1 MIPLKLTL
9 KNFIGIKSGLGR
21 DELTLNLADLTGGA
35 ELVALVGPNGA
46 GKSTILDNLH
56 PFRLMPSRAGGYSP
70 QSFSFYENVYGADAS
85 KVLEWE
91 HDGHRYRSELI
102 FKLGGKTKKTEAYL
116 FEEMDAGAAGV
127 NDAPVVLPDGTRS
140 DGKAET
146 YDRCIEHILGTPEM
160 FFSAVFAS
168 QNRRPL
174 SSYTNG
180 EIKGLLSELLGLEH
194 IRELGTK
201 ANDVSK
207 ALRARL
213 DGLREELL
221 RVEQLEA
228 ERASAEAGLDGDKA
242 SMSMTAQAK
251 AQARIAVTAALKR
264 LADVK
269 ADLGSSVEV
278 EAHRASLQARYN
290 GIQQTAVGTLRQLD
304 TDIQDE
310 RRRLTVA
317 KAAAVTEQDNL
328 KRQIAALEAQI
339 ADNEKLM
346 ARKAEIEAAQS
357 SLPILEQ
364 EDADATAALDAAR
377 AKDMEAR
384 ALVSE
389 QTSLK
394 SRLNAI
400 ANEGR
405 TLVATCDSL
414 KNRAILIEQVPC
426 QGTELQ
432 PKCPLL
438 AEAITARGKIPEAE
452 TTAKTKRD
460 EYNKI
465 AERGAEVEGLLK
477 QMVGTGAAV
486 KTAEDKKQQITT
498 RIKAVTQVAGLAS
511 GLSQAQKTIDVAKGQ
526 KDGISQTLLSSRNR
540 NEEAE
545 REATE
550 RLNELGNR
558 RAGIEMQAKKDRDAV
573 QMELDALPPPADHT
587 VLART
592 ETELANA
599 EATQAEIDEQADSLN
614 AKIAAGKERIRSLL
628 EQIEKAGAVRS
639 KATALEYE
647 IAQWTTLSKALG
659 NDGIIALSIDDAGP
673 TLASLANDLLASC
686 YGPRFSV
693 RISTQEETQKGSMKE
708 SFDIIVFDAERD
720 DEKSVSQMSGGE
732 RIYINDVLTRAI
744 ALYQA
749 QLSGRQY
756 SCLFSDESD
765 GALDPEKKL
774 QFTAMKRRVLEIGG
788 YKKEIF
794 ISHTPE
800 VQELADAKIDLE
812 GMRQ

>member
-1 MIPLKLTL
+1 MVPKKLTL
-9 KNFIGIKSGLGR
+9 KNFRGIKSGLGR
-21 DELTLNLADLTGGA
+21 DEIVIDFEKLTDGA
-35 ELVALVGPNGA
+35 QLVAIVGPNGS
-46 GKSTILDNLH
+46 GKSTILDNAH
-56 PFRLMPSRAGGYSP
+56 AFRVMPSRAGSYSP
-70 QSFSFYENVYGADAS
+70 ASFSFYENTYGSEAS
-85 KVLEWE
+85 KILEWE
-91 HDGHRYRSELI
+91 HAGHHYRSELI
-102 FKLGGKTKKTEAYL
+102 FKMGSKTKKTEAYL
-116 FEEMDAGAAGV
+116 FE
-127 NDAPVVLPDGTRS
+127 NDAPVRLADGTVS
-140 DGKAET
+140 DGKTEV
-146 YDRCIEHILGTPEM
+146 YDRCIEAILGTPEM

-194 IRELGTK
+194 IRELGGKAGDVTK
-201 ANDVSK
+201 ALKINLES
-207 ALRARL
+207 LRA
-213 DGLREELL
+213 DLL

-228 ERASAEAGLDGDKA
+228 ERASAEARLDGDKA

-251 AQARIAVTAALKR
+251 AQARTAVTAALKR

-290 GIQQTAVGTLRQLD
+290 GIQQTAAGTLRQLD

-310 RRRLTVA
+310 HRRLTVA

-400 ANEGR
+400 ANEGK

-452 TTAKTKRD
+452 TTAQTKRD

-486 KTAEDKKQQITT
+486 KTAEDKKQQIAT

-511 GLSQAQKTIDVAKGQ
+511 GLSQAQKTIDVAKEQ
-526 KDGISQTLLSSRNR
+526 KDGIAQTLLSSRNR
-540 NEEAE
+540 SEESE

-550 RLNELGNR
+550 RLNELGIR
-558 RAGIEMQAKKDRDAV
+558 RAGIEMQAKKDRDGV
-573 QMELDALPPPADHT
+573 QMELDALPPPADQM
-587 VLART
+587 VLGKA
-592 ETELANA
+592 EMEVENA
-599 EATQAEIDEQADSLN
+599 ETTQAQIDGQADTLN

-628 EQIEKAGAVRS
+628 EQTEKAGAVRS
-639 KATALEYE
+639 TATMLEYE
-647 IAQWTTLSKALG
+647 IAQWTTLAKALG
-659 NDGIIALSIDDAGP
+659 NDGVIALCIDDAGP

-686 YGPRFSV
+686 YGSRFSI
-693 RISTQEETQKGSMKE
+693 RIQTQEQTQKGAMKE
-708 SFDIIVFDAERD
+708 GFDVIVFDSERD
-720 DEKSVSQMSGGE
+720 EEKSVGAMSGGE

-756 SCLFSDESD
+756 GSIFSDEAD
-765 GALDPEKKL
+765 GALDSDKKL
-774 QFTAMKRRVLEIGG
+774 EFIKVKREVLRIGK
-788 YKKEIF
+788 YSKEF
-794 ISHTPE
+794 YISHSKE
-800 VQELADAKIDLE
+800 VQDCADVVIDME
-812 GMRQ
+812 AFRV